1 MIHHLKKIDMKPMA
15 PSKLVWT
22 LGLVLGIVGII
33 GNFAKVDMLFAYSYW
48 FLLAGF
54 VILAV
59 GTTFREFRV

>member
-1 MIHHLKKIDMKPMA
+1 MKPMA

-22 LGLVLGIVGII
+22 LGLILGIVGII
-33 GNFAKVDMLFAYSYW
+33 GNFAKVEMLSTYSYW

-59 GTTFREFRV
+59 GTTFREFRY

>member
-1 MIHHLKKIDMKPMA
+1 MA

-22 LGLVLGIVGII
+22 LGLILGIVGII
-33 GNFAKVDMLFAYSYW
+33 GNFAKVEMLSTYSYW

-59 GTTFREFRV
+59 GTTFREFRY